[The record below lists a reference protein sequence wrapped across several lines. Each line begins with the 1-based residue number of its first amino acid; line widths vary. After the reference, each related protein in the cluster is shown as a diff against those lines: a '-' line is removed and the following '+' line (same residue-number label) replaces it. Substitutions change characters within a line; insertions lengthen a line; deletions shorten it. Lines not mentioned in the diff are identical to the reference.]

1 MSGEETE
8 VMSNPGELERIMEAA
23 TDSMTDDMVSRLSA
37 TASDAMDLVDRLN
50 RSGVA
55 DALPAIAT
63 MVNNGDLDRVAQL
76 ARLYVAAEDS
86 VTDDMVSRL
95 SDTVGGGL
103 ALLDQVNRSSIGSAI
118 PKISQL
124 VESGDLDRV
133 LELVRLVAGAEDAMT
148 DDMVSRLAD
157 TFGEGIAVLDSLNRS
172 GVRHLINMMQ
182 ALEETGGLQQLAVA
196 VPKLVNQLQLV
207 EDLVTCLDKATEE
220 ARESKPAKG
229 GIGGLL
235 SMMTNKGNQEF
246 LRFIFAFGRRMRESC
261 VSRRKDD

>member
-8 VMSNPGELERIMEAA
+8 VMSNPGELERLAEAA

-37 TASDAMDLVDRLN
+37 TATDAMDLVDRLT

-55 DALPAIAT
+55 DALPAIAE
-63 MVNNGDLDRVAQL
+63 MVNNGDLERVAKL

-95 SDTVGGGL
+95 SDTVGGGM
-103 ALLDQVNRSSIGSAI
+103 ALLDQVNRTSIGTAI
-118 PKISQL
+118 PKIDQL
-124 VESGDLDRV
+124 IENGDLDRV
-133 LELVRLVAGAEDAMT
+133 LDLVGLVAGAEDAMT
-148 DDMVSRLAD
+148 DDMVGRLAE

-172 GVRHLINMMQ
+172 GVRHLIGMMQ
-182 ALEETGGLQQLAVA
+182 ALEESGGLQTLTVA

-220 ARESKPAKG
+220 VRESKPSKG
-229 GIGGLL
+229 GIGGLWA
-235 SMMTNKGNQEF
+235 MVMNKGNQEF

-261 VSRRKDD
+261 VTRRKDD